1 MVIEIDNNHH
11 FSSSIETFRKPHMTM
26 IAVPYGLSLQ
36 CGKQNKTYVK
46 HFINKKSNLYYM
58 MPQPTP
64 IINVVIVMWMCLFET
79 IVANMPEGA
88 FPKCQDATELI

>member
-1 MVIEIDNNHH
+1 
-11 FSSSIETFRKPHMTM
+11 
-26 IAVPYGLSLQ
+26 
-36 CGKQNKTYVK
+36 
-46 HFINKKSNLYYM
+46 M